1 MIYCTMSINLVL
13 GLIFTTYYNK
23 QISNSTDRNIKFKT

>member
-1 MIYCTMSINLVL
+1 MSINLVP
-13 GLIFTTYYNK
+13 GLIFMTYYNK